1 MMRLSELN
9 GKEVIN
15 LGDGARLGVIDECEV
30 MFDDESGMI
39 ATLEVPDRGGFFRFF
54 GDMCYISIPWQ
65 AIRRIGDEVII
76 VDLSESYDYNIL
88 KIKTKKLAD

>member
-1 MMRLSELN
+1 MRLSELN

-30 MFDDESGMI
+30 AFDEESGLV
-39 ATLEVPDRGGFFRFF
+39 ATMEVPSRGGLF
-54 GDMCYISIPWQ
+54 GLWGEGRLASVPWS

-76 VDLSESYDYNIL
+76 VDLSEAGEWDVDAFSSL
-88 KIKTKKLAD
+88 RKKL